1 MSPVSRQKKQKGQQY
16 VTTLEASDSKA
27 AQIDLL
33 YVGVQEITPIEIKKG
48 IAPQKPSFCS
58 LHTSSRAFVR

>member
-16 VTTLEASDSKA
+16 ATTLEASDSKA

-33 YVGVQEITPIEIKKG
+33 YVGAK
-48 IAPQKPSFCS
+48 
-58 LHTSSRAFVR
+58 R

>member
-16 VTTLEASDSKA
+16 VTTLETSDTKA

-33 YVGVQEITPIEIKKG
+33 YVGGQEITPIEIKKRH
-48 IAPQKPSFCS
+48 CS
-58 LHTSSRAFVR
+58 AKAFFL

>member
-16 VTTLEASDSKA
+16 VTTLETSDTKA

-33 YVGVQEITPIEIKKG
+33 YVG
-48 IAPQKPSFCS
+48 ARDNSDRNQKRHCS
-58 LHTSSRAFVR
+58 AKAFFL